1 LKNQHKYIKKF
12 LVAVSLSLAVVSS
25 VFAIEEKDYKSM
37 TDRDRILLSV
47 SYYEVSMKYEALN
60 NKALA
65 NSYRKE
71 ALKIEPNVVKYYSG
85 EWEVPKKTIE
95 IDWNSI
101 FADETTDEDESQDV
115 DVDVD
120 IEEDD
125 TGEITDESDDIDDD
139 YLDSLLNG
147 EEEPVTT
154 EDDIDDDE
162 LLDLLDDEENNDED
176 ETDDT
181 AAEENNNDENEAVK
195 EKDTEDKTESEEAV
209 NQAKPQNEESDS
221 AQESDKN
228 NADNEIQTDEHQTP
242 QSDEDSINEDS
253 EESDNDWIPGQTSDA
268 DVAIMFSQIVRGFI
282 DGINDG
288 NPDKAVKDFAENV
301 KLNSIYNM
309 KKEEL
314 RDTITVWLSEHDEQ
328 IPDYTDISI
337 MEDVT
342 DDYEIGV
349 LFDKDFDFFM
359 PMNEKKLVLRVQKT
373 DGYKITELKVAAE
386 QTAPSGEANSDAKDG
401 YMYRFI
407 SMVINGEYE
416 FVAALLSKDIWISE
430 FNMLFPASEIIDHLQ
445 NWALDNENVKDPA
458 EVIDVSSIVEG
469 NDAALA
475 MIQSMG
481 MAADDYDIISFRLLN
496 KTFLPGDPNNDV
508 YTVVVGKSGE
518 AEGRIAA
525 IIQ

>member
-1 LKNQHKYIKKF
+1 MKNQHKYIRKI
-12 LVAVSLSLAVVSS
+12 LVAVSLCLAVVGS

-101 FADETTDEDESQDV
+101 FADETTDEEQPQNQETEAEGDDEE
-115 DVDVD
+115 
-120 IEEDD
+120 IYD
-125 TGEITDESDDIDDD
+125 TTDDIDDA

-147 EEEPVTT
+147 DDEPITT
-154 EDDIDDDE
+154 EDDIGDDE
-162 LLDLLDDEENNDED
+162 LLDLLDDEDENNKD
-176 ETDDT
+176 
-181 AAEENNNDENEAVK
+181 NN
-195 EKDTEDKTESEEAV
+195 
-209 NQAKPQNEESDS
+209 ESD
-221 AQESDKN
+221 
-228 NADNEIQTDEHQTP
+228 EIQTEDNQIP
-242 QSDEDSINEDS
+242 NSDEDNINEDDN
-253 EESDNDWIPGQTSDA
+253 ESDDGDWIPGQTGDA
-268 DVAIMFSQIVRGFI
+268 DTVIIFSQMVRNFI
-282 DGINDG
+282 DGVNTKKS
-288 NPDKAVKDFAENV
+288 DKAVKDFAENV
-301 KLNSIYNM
+301 IMQSSAFNM
-309 KKEEL
+309 SKDEL
-314 RDTITVWLSEHDEQ
+314 RDTITAWTAEHDEQ
-328 IPDYTDISI
+328 IPDYTDIIISDE
-337 MEDVT
+337 EDGSYIV
-342 DDYEIGV
+342 EV
-349 LFDKDFDFFM
+349 LFDEDFNFFM
-359 PMNEKKLVLRVQKT
+359 PMNNKKIIFRIKES
-373 DGYKITELKVAAE
+373 DGKYLITEIKLSSMPDNDHVM
-386 QTAPSGEANSDAKDG
+386 SSDNDDQG

-407 SMVINGEYE
+407 SMVLNAEYE
-416 FVAALLSKDIWISE
+416 FVAALLGNDIWVSE

-469 NDAALA
+469 NDAALT

-481 MAADDYDIISFRLLN
+481 MSAEDYDIISFRLLI

-518 AEGRIAA
+518 SEGRIVA

>member
-1 LKNQHKYIKKF
+1 MKNQHKYIRKI
-12 LVAVSLSLAVVSS
+12 LVAVSLCLAVVGS

-101 FADETTDEDESQDV
+101 FADETTDEEQPQNQETEAEGDDEE
-115 DVDVD
+115 
-120 IEEDD
+120 IYD
-125 TGEITDESDDIDDD
+125 TTDDIDDA

-147 EEEPVTT
+147 
-154 EDDIDDDE
+154 DDE
-162 LLDLLDDEENNDED
+162 LLDLLDDEDENNKD
-176 ETDDT
+176 
-181 AAEENNNDENEAVK
+181 NN
-195 EKDTEDKTESEEAV
+195 
-209 NQAKPQNEESDS
+209 ESD
-221 AQESDKN
+221 
-228 NADNEIQTDEHQTP
+228 EIQTEDNQIP
-242 QSDEDSINEDS
+242 NSDEDNINEDDN
-253 EESDNDWIPGQTSDA
+253 ESDDGDWIPGQTGDA
-268 DVAIMFSQIVRGFI
+268 DTVIIFSQMVRNFI
-282 DGINDG
+282 DGVNTKKS
-288 NPDKAVKDFAENV
+288 DKAVKDFAENV
-301 KLNSIYNM
+301 IMQSSAFNM
-309 KKEEL
+309 SKDEL
-314 RDTITVWLSEHDEQ
+314 RDTITAWTAEHDEQ
-328 IPDYTDISI
+328 IPDYTDIIISDE
-337 MEDVT
+337 EDGSYIV
-342 DDYEIGV
+342 EV
-349 LFDKDFDFFM
+349 LFDEDFNFFM
-359 PMNEKKLVLRVQKT
+359 PMNNKKIIFRIKES
-373 DGYKITELKVAAE
+373 DGKYLITEIKLSSMPDNDHVM
-386 QTAPSGEANSDAKDG
+386 SSDNDDQG

-407 SMVINGEYE
+407 SMVLNAEYE
-416 FVAALLSKDIWISE
+416 FVAALLGNDIWVSE

-469 NDAALA
+469 NDAALT

-481 MAADDYDIISFRLLN
+481 MSAEDYDIISFRLLI

-518 AEGRIAA
+518 SEGRIVA